1 MNLLQRKYLSLFIIF
16 GLACN
21 GVLAETIKD
30 MDASFKT
37 IPQGEYKHKTV
48 KKHYR
53 MYDVRIKNNGKKPV
67 LLSSS
72 SEVIFVSTLGQQEV
86 SPSRRTIYRKSR
98 KRDIGRY
105 YWFALPGAII
115 AGGITGITF
124 FLGAPIGAAVYV
136 GMYLPTDKAVRNN
149 VRLQEPPLM
158 MLKII
163 SGILMALAYG
173 AIGFLDDYVK
183 VVKKRNLGLTAMQ
196 KLIMQFLVAGIYLL
210 LLYFAESMQKGNSVT
225 STIVPFFGRINLG
238 IFYWPIAAVLIVG
251 MVNAVNLTD
260 GIDGLCTS
268 ITFFV
273 SIFFMLI
280 ASFFCMIN
288 LSIVAGALLGGCF
301 GFLMFNIHPA
311 QVFMG
316 DTGSLFL
323 GGLICAIAFTIN
335 MPILLP
341 IIGAMYV
348 VEMFS
353 VILQVI
359 YFKATK
365 GKRLFKMSPL
375 HHHFEMCGW
384 SEIKICI
391 VFDMVTIIF
400 GVIAI
405 ASIIFGL

>member
-16 GLACN
+16 VLACN

-149 VRLQEPPLM
+149 VRISQEIFNT
-158 MLKII
+158 K
-163 SGILMALAYG
+163 ALPIRLEPQKEY
-173 AIGFLDDYVK
+173 FLLIPAPK
-183 VVKKRNLGLTAMQ
+183 NIEVKKIVITNVSYDLNKQYDLEIRE
-196 KLIMQFLVAGIYLL
+196 
-210 LLYFAESMQKGNSVT
+210 ES
-225 STIVPFFGRINLG
+225 L
-238 IFYWPIAAVLIVG
+238 
-251 MVNAVNLTD
+251 
-260 GIDGLCTS
+260 
-268 ITFFV
+268 
-273 SIFFMLI
+273 
-280 ASFFCMIN
+280 
-288 LSIVAGALLGGCF
+288 
-301 GFLMFNIHPA
+301 
-311 QVFMG
+311 
-316 DTGSLFL
+316 
-323 GGLICAIAFTIN
+323 
-335 MPILLP
+335 
-341 IIGAMYV
+341 
-348 VEMFS
+348 
-353 VILQVI
+353 
-359 YFKATK
+359 
-365 GKRLFKMSPL
+365 
-375 HHHFEMCGW
+375 
-384 SEIKICI
+384 
-391 VFDMVTIIF
+391 
-400 GVIAI
+400 
-405 ASIIFGL
+405 